1 MEKQAARGCSN
12 GRMTLS
18 RTILH
23 DVPRPAETC
32 APPGE
37 AQTPEITAYVRAAR
51 ACQPRWLHL
60 LGPTPWLV
68 SERAVREVA
77 RAGAVQVYR
86 RQAAALGLGLLTLLG
101 EYEGEAD
108 FAHACVRATLGRWR
122 MLLRGD
128 GVPARKDWRR
138 DPLWAAATTNVV
150 LLLTEVPGYQTDGLL
165 ADLGLHLRWLAGT
178 RPQTGWIEAGT
189 VLALAEGAL
198 LVREPRLLN
207 HARARLK
214 QLLKRQSSEG
224 WYPERG
230 GADLGRLS
238 LTVDALARLYL
249 HDGWPELAA
258 PLRRT
263 VDFMVNFRAPDGSM
277 GGCYNSCGSAFVS
290 PYGLELLAPEL
301 SNAALLAQHCR
312 RRCLEPQDT
321 RVNRWHDHLVAPLG
335 AAHALAA
342 ADATGAPL
350 NLGPDRSWVEGVRQF
365 PEAGLAIFER
375 PEYYAAVNARKGGAL
390 EVVWRDG
397 EARLS
402 DGGVSVVTDGAVRT
416 SGRQDTCRMPTVTEH
431 SVLSRGLLRLHKP
444 PGRRRETG
452 LAWLI
457 RRGAGW
463 CRRTLRTATSSGGPA
478 GSLVRLPL
486 AGYYEREIML
496 KEREIVIRDTVSGRS
511 REARVIYQTV
521 DQSGASMLRDP
532 QAGQAFHRAPLL
544 VAARRQVCITR
555 TYRDGTLISSAE
567 S

>member
-1 MEKQAARGCSN
+1 MEKQAAQGCSHK
-12 GRMTLS
+12 RMTLPNP
-18 RTILH
+18 ILH
-23 DVPRPAETC
+23 EVLHPVETC
-32 APPGE
+32 APSGE
-37 AQTPEITAYVRAAR
+37 AQTLEITAYARAAR

-60 LGPTPWLV
+60 LGSTPWLV

-128 GVPARKDWRR
+128 GVPARKEWRR
-138 DPLWAAATTNVV
+138 DPFWAAATTNVV
-150 LLLTEVPGYQTDGLL
+150 LLLTEVPGYQTEGLL

-178 RPQTGWIEAGT
+178 RSQTSWIEAGT

-198 LVREPRLLN
+198 LVREPRLLD

-214 QLLKRQSSEG
+214 QLLKRQNKEG
-224 WYPERG
+224 WFPERG

-249 HDGWPELAA
+249 HDGWQELAT
-258 PLRRT
+258 PLSRT

-277 GGCYNSCGSAFVS
+277 GGCYNSYGSAFVS

-301 SNAALLAQHCR
+301 PNAALMAQHSR
-312 RRCLEPQDT
+312 RRCLEAQDA

-350 NLGPDRSWVEGVRQF
+350 NVGPERTWVEGVRQF
-365 PEAGLAIFER
+365 PQAGLAIFER
-375 PEYYAAVNARKGGAL
+375 REYFAVVNARKGGAL

-416 SGRQDTCRMPTVTEH
+416 SGRQDTCRVPTITEH
-431 SVLSRGLLRLHKP
+431 YVLSRGLLRRHKP

-452 LAWLI
+452 LASLV

-463 CRRTLRTATSSGGPA
+463 CRRTLRTATSSGGPS
-478 GSLVRLPL
+478 GPLSRLPL
-486 AGYYEREIML
+486 TGHYQREIVL
-496 KEREIVIRDTVSGRS
+496 KEREIVIRDTVSGRT

-521 DQSGASMLRDP
+521 DQPGTSMLRDP
-532 QAGQAFHRAPLL
+532 QVGQVSHRAPLL
-544 VAARRQVCITR
+544 VEARRQVCITR
-555 TYRDGTLISSAE
+555 TYRDGTLISPAKS
-567 S
+567 